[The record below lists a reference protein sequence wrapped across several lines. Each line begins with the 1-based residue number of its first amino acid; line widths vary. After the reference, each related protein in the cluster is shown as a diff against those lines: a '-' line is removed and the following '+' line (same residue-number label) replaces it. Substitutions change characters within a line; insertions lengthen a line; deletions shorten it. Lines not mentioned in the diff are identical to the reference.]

1 MYSIRVDIEDL
12 ISKLECMIQEDY
24 STVELEIEDNGGM
37 YRNLNVKGI
46 SMQSEEPIYY
56 GTIPESDIEL

>member
-37 YRNLNVKGI
+37 YRILNVKGI
-46 SMQSEEPIYY
+46 SMQSEEPIHY
-56 GTIPESDIEL
+56 GAIPESDIEL